1 MNILLLLIPISL
13 VLIGAAVW
21 AFVWAVRRGQF
32 ENLDAAALDVL
43 VDEVPV
49 AHGGARRSI
58 ASSGPHPN
66 PPPGGR
72 GHPEQGPPR

>member
-13 VLIGAAVW
+13 VLIGVAIW

-43 VDEVPV
+43 VDE
-49 AHGGARRSI
+49 RRTD
-58 ASSGPHPN
+58 
-66 PPPGGR
+66 
-72 GHPEQGPPR
+72 EEPRR